1 MMIKKM
7 MIKKMMIKKK
17 MTIKEWVKN
26 MTIRIKL
33 IIEQNREEI
42 MLVRDNNSYIGIK
55 KQNSTYFLRQ
65 RSLHHPMTLQS
76 IQMCLAFLVQLV

>member
-1 MMIKKM
+1 M

-42 MLVRDNNSYIGIK
+42 MLVRDNNSH
-55 KQNSTYFLRQ
+55 N
-65 RSLHHPMTLQS
+65 
-76 IQMCLAFLVQLV
+76 